1 MKQERERET
10 DDNRRLM
17 LAGFNKE
24 YHSNEEWI
32 REMRLNDGT
41 SESEIAKAGDEEE

>member
-17 LAGFNKE
+17 LAGFDEE

-32 REMRLNDGT
+32 REMRLNDGRR
-41 SESEIAKAGDEEE
+41 ESEIAKVGDEEE